1 MTEFFWK
8 IVRYSKVNTKKVGEF
23 IRQSR
28 KELGISQQQLAM
40 VSGTGM
46 RFIIDLEKGKE
57 TCQIGKVLHVLTT
70 LGTEMNFENKKNN
83 EEKL

>member
-1 MTEFFWK
+1 MH
-8 IVRYSKVNTKKVGEF
+8 KVNTKGIGEF
-23 IRQSR
+23 IRLSR
-28 KELGISQQQLAM
+28 KKLGISQQQLAM

-70 LGTEMNFENKKNN
+70 LGTDIKFDTNNQGNF
-83 EEKL
+83 

>member
-1 MTEFFWK
+1 M
-8 IVRYSKVNTKKVGEF
+8 NTKEIGDF

-28 KELGISQQQLAM
+28 RKLGISQQQLAM

-57 TCQIGKVLHVLTT
+57 TCQIGKVLHVLMT
-70 LGTEMNFENKKNN
+70 LGATVNFDDKRERA
-83 EEKL
+83 